1 MTQIELI
8 DRLCAVNTFLT
19 DIVKEQA
26 EIMAQH
32 GIEAIQTQDEATD
45 RLDDLFWKRKRAEDE
60 NDAIEAAL
68 RNYI

>member
-68 RNYI
+68 RKYI

>member
-8 DRLCAVNTFLT
+8 DRLCAVNTLLT
-19 DIVKEQA
+19 DIVREQA

-32 GIEAIQTQDEATD
+32 GIEEIKTD
-45 RLDDLFWKRKRAEDE
+45 DQIESELETLFGKRTRAEQE

-68 RNYI
+68 RKII